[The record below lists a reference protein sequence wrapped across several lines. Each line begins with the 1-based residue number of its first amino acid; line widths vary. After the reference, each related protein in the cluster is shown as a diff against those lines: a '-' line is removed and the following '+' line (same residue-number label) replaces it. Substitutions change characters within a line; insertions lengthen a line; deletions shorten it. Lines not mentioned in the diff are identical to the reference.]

1 MTMTYESMNAD
12 RRKILDML
20 AAGNISIAEADQLL
34 GDDHA
39 FAAGSDTHTPKF
51 LRLVMEPRDQAASR
65 RKVDIRVPLG
75 LLRSGV
81 QIARSIPI
89 EKRGPMTI
97 ALGTH
102 SLAFDLSGVDAENAD
117 EFMAQFKD
125 LTTDINGKDETL
137 RLFCE

>member
-1 MTMTYESMNAD
+1 MTHESMNAD

-20 AAGNISIAEADQLL
+20 AAGNISIDEADLLL
-34 GDDHA
+34 GHDDA
-39 FAAGSDTHTPKF
+39 FAAESDTGTPKF
-51 LRLVMEPRDQAASR
+51 LRLVLEPRDQASNR

-81 QIARSIPI
+81 QIARSIPM

-102 SLAFDLSGVDAENAD
+102 SLALDLNGVDAENVDA
-117 EFMAQFKD
+117 FMAQFKD

>member
-1 MTMTYESMNAD
+1 MTHESLNAD

-20 AAGNISIAEADQLL
+20 AAGNISINEADLLL
-34 GDDHA
+34 GHDAA
-39 FAAGSDTHTPKF
+39 FAAESDTRTPKF
-51 LRLVMEPRDQAASR
+51 LRLVLEQRDQAASR

-81 QIARSIPI
+81 QIARSIPM

-102 SLAFDLSGVDAENAD
+102 SLALDLSGVDDENVD
-117 EFMAQFKD
+117 QFLAQFKD
-125 LTTDINGKDETL
+125 LTTDINRKNETL

>member
-1 MTMTYESMNAD
+1 MTHESMNAD

-20 AAGNISIAEADQLL
+20 AAGNISIDEADLLL
-34 GDDHA
+34 GHDPA
-39 FAAGSDTHTPKF
+39 FAAESDTRTPKF
-51 LRLVMEPRDQAASR
+51 LRLVLEPRDQAANR

-81 QIARSIPI
+81 QIARPIPV

-102 SLAFDLSGVDAENAD
+102 SLALDLNGVDAENVDA
-117 EFMAQFKD
+117 FMAQFKD

>member
-1 MTMTYESMNAD
+1 MIHQSMNAD
-12 RRKILDML
+12 RRRVLDMV
-20 AAGNISIAEADQLL
+20 AAGNISINEADLLL
-34 GDDHA
+34 GHHPA
-39 FAAGSDTHTPKF
+39 FAAESHTRMPKF
-51 LRLVMEPRDQAASR
+51 LRLVLEPRDQAASR

-81 QIARSIPI
+81 QIARSIPM

-102 SLAFDLSGVDAENAD
+102 SLALDLSGVDAENVD

-125 LTTDINGKDETL
+125 LTTDINKKDETL

>member
-1 MTMTYESMNAD
+1 MTHESMNAD

-20 AAGNISIAEADQLL
+20 AAGNISIDEADLLL
-34 GDDHA
+34 GHDAA
-39 FAAGSDTHTPKF
+39 FVSESNTRAPKF
-51 LRLVMEPRDQAASR
+51 LRLVLEPRDQAASR

-81 QIARSIPI
+81 QIARSIPM

-102 SLAFDLSGVDAENAD
+102 SLALDLNGVDAENVDA
-117 EFMAQFKD
+117 FMAQFKD

>member
-1 MTMTYESMNAD
+1 MTHKSMNGD
-12 RRKILDML
+12 RRRVLDML
-20 AAGNISIAEADQLL
+20 AAGNISIDEADLLL
-34 GDDHA
+34 GHDTA
-39 FAAGSDTHTPKF
+39 FASESNTRTPKF
-51 LRLVMEPRDQAASR
+51 LRLVLEPGDQAANR
-65 RKVDIRVPLG
+65 RKVNIRVPLG

-81 QIARSIPI
+81 QIARSIPM

-102 SLAFDLSGVDAENAD
+102 SLALDLSGVDAENVD

-125 LTTDINGKDETL
+125 LTTDIDRKDETL